1 MRTRPDASAG
11 YVLSEWGQIRPSPWG
26 QMGLTRPSA
35 VRAPSFGW
43 EATVGVLAV
52 VLTGTACLLAVL
64 RWFSHLTPKQHHDVI
79 ALIRVWRGTGRPGR
93 PDEAPPDAPAD
104 W

>member
-1 MRTRPDASAG
+1 MQVPPIVTKPTRALAPLA
-11 YVLSEWGQIRPSPWG
+11 
-26 QMGLTRPSA
+26 A
-35 VRAPSFGW
+35 VGAPSFGW

-64 RWFSHLTPKQHHDVI
+64 RWFSRLTPKQRHDVI

-104 W
+104 E